1 MTTQGMGK
9 EEMDRIAVLF
19 ADVLRGGTESQKA
32 RDEVRELTGRFLPYT
47 G

>member
-1 MTTQGMGK
+1 MGE
-9 EEMDRIAVLF
+9 EEMASIAALM

-32 RDEVRELTGRFLPYT
+32 RDQVRELTGRFHPYT